1 MSDHNQDDAKNNGI
15 EEQKGSTDL
24 TAKSEKDK
32 ISIGSADCT
41 SNSKISLGS
50 AVCASNFKSAS
61 ESAAGTSIK
70 LNNDSTVSN
79 LSDANAS
86 KADADA
92 KEVETCSKAT
102 AEPKST
108 FFPARLEG
116 LGGNMDPRQVHVFRQ
131 MPRAGE
137 GALPRL
143 SETDFVKG
151 ACGN

>member
-1 MSDHNQDDAKNNGI
+1 MSDHNQADSKNNGI

-24 TAKSEKDK
+24 TAKSEKDNK

-79 LSDANAS
+79 PSDANAS

-92 KEVETCSKAT
+92 KDEIETCSKAT

-116 LGGNMDPRQVHVFRQ
+116 LGGNMDPRQVLVFRQ

-137 GALPRL
+137 GDFSAL
-143 SETDFVKG
+143 E
-151 ACGN
+151 

>member
-32 ISIGSADCT
+32 ISIGSAYCT

-50 AVCASNFKSAS
+50 AVCTSNFKSAS

-79 LSDANAS
+79 PSDANAS

-92 KEVETCSKAT
+92 KDEIETCSKAT

-116 LGGNMDPRQVHVFRQ
+116 LGGNMDPRQVLVFRQ

-137 GALPRL
+137 GGGHFRA
-143 SETDFVKG
+143 
-151 ACGN
+151 